1 MKKLLISAFMAIVA
15 CLMTACSSNNSPS
28 AAAEQYANY
37 IMKSDYKSAINMIH
51 FKGTPEEVQGQRDY
65 YLQII
70 ESKVEDGLPDD
81 KKMTKYE
88 VTKEEV
94 DEENGKATVTANV
107 TYANGKTKEET
118 TKLVKTDDG
127 WFVDGEK

>member
-1 MKKLLISAFMAIVA
+1 MKKLLISAFVAIVA
-15 CLMTACSSNNSPS
+15 CLMTACSNNSPS

-51 FKGTPEEVQGQRDY
+51 FKGTPEDVQGQRDY

-70 ESKVEDGLPDD
+70 ESKVKDGLPDD

-107 TYANGKTKEET
+107 TYANGETKEET

>member
-1 MKKLLISAFMAIVA
+1 MKKLLISAFVAIVA
-15 CLMTACSSNNSPS
+15 YLMTACSSNNSPS

-70 ESKVEDGLPDD
+70 ESKVKDGLPDD